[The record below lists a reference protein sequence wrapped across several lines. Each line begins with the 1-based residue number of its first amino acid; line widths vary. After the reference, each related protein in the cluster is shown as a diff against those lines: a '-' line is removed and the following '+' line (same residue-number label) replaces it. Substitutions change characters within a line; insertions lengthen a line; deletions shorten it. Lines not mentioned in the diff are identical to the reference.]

1 MTSCIL
7 LNPHVL
13 FSLVESRIGRRD
25 VVFLIDGSDSSRSG
39 FPAMRD
45 FVRRVVENLDVA
57 KDRDRVAVI
66 QFSSDAVVYFYLS
79 SFSSKDTVI
88 SKIRSLR
95 HKGGKSRNTETA
107 LQYVKDNVFST
118 ISGSRHL
125 EGVPQVLI
133 LLTGGPSSD
142 SARQPASTLKDLGIL
157 SFSIGTDSVG
167 LPTTAHNFVF
177 PITDFGELPDI
188 LLDVLF
194 TLKHTTRIGK

>member
-1 MTSCIL
+1 
-7 LNPHVL
+7 
-13 FSLVESRIGRRD
+13 
-25 VVFLIDGSDSSRSG
+25 
-39 FPAMRD
+39 
-45 FVRRVVENLDVA
+45 VENLDVA
-57 KDRDRVAVI
+57 EDRDRVAVS

-157 SFSIGTDSVG
+157 SLSIGTDSVG